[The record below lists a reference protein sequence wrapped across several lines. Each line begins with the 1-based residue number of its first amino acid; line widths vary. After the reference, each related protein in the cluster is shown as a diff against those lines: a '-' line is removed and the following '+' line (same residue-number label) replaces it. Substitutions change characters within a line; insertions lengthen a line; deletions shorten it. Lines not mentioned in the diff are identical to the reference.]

1 MTKRPGVSRRVFLR
15 GAGTVLVVAAAGG
28 IWRAYDQG
36 VFSTGAGPAFE
47 PWEHWRGED
56 QPGPMALVSAAILA
70 ANPHNTQ
77 PWLFRVSEDRIDLFA
92 DKERNLGPIDP
103 LLREM
108 HTGLGCAVENLLLA
122 AEAKGCAWSLT
133 LEPNGPGDNQVARV
147 DLAPASAKPSEL
159 YEAIPN
165 RHTNRGPYERQ
176 KPVPADVLR
185 ELAELATDMPEVG
198 VVWIEDEEKRQRIG
212 GLLVSATE
220 AIIRDEEQAEAS
232 FRWYRHDWDLI
243 QERRDGLTLDSL
255 GLPAPIRIAAK
266 MMPSFSRSEFD
277 KGWLS
282 NTRDVQVATASVF
295 GLLVVAD
302 SRDNKL
308 RIQGGR
314 LWQRM
319 HLWGTANGLAM
330 QPMSQ
335 ITECVDREASLKL
348 EPKFSQGLREVLG
361 SAERDALLVFRLG
374 YPKQQALTSPR
385 RSVQQVLLK

>member
-1 MTKRPGVSRRVFLR
+1 MTKGQGISRRAFFR
-15 GAGTVLVVAAAGG
+15 GTGTVLVVAAAGG

-36 VFSTGAGPAFE
+36 VFSTGEGPAFE
-47 PWEHWRGED
+47 AWEQWRGED
-56 QPGPMALVSAAILA
+56 QQGPLALVSAAILA
-70 ANPHNTQ
+70 ASPHNTQ
-77 PWLFRVSEDRIDLFA
+77 PWWFRVSDNWIDLFA
-92 DKERNLGPIDP
+92 DKRRNLGPIDP

-108 HTGLGCAVENLLLA
+108 HIGLGCALENLLLA
-122 AEAKGCAWSLT
+122 AEAKGYAWKLT
-133 LEPNGPGDNQVARV
+133 LEPKGSGDKQVARV
-147 DLAPASAKPSEL
+147 DLSPAPPKPSKL

-165 RHTNRGPYERQ
+165 RHTNRGAYERQ

-185 ELAELATDMPEVG
+185 ELAELGGEMPEVG
-198 VVWIEDEEKRQRIG
+198 VIWVEDEEKRQRIG
-212 GLLVSATE
+212 GLLVGATE

-232 FRWYRHDWDLI
+232 FRWYRHDWDII

-255 GLPAPIRIAAK
+255 GMPVPIRITAK
-266 MMPSFSRSEFD
+266 MMPGFSRRGFD

-282 NTRDVQVATASVF
+282 NTRDVQGATAPAF

-330 QPMSQ
+330 QPISQ
-335 ITECVDREASLKL
+335 ITERVDREASLKL
-348 EPKFSQGLREVLG
+348 EERFSQELREVAG
-361 SAERDALLVFRLG
+361 GAEHDVLLLFRLG
-374 YPKQQALTSPR
+374 YPRQKALRSPR
-385 RSVQQVLLK
+385 RPVKDVIL